1 MNSYK
6 SFIFFITLMSIA
18 LCLNAQES
26 EPMSD
31 MSDTTSAV
39 TEPIDEQQSDD
50 SSTQLLTE
58 SSNDITTDDS
68 NDITTDDSS
77 DITTDGST
85 DIPIDDS
92 TDLSTI
98 EIIVAESQYSD
109 SLNVSE
115 SMEESNETNPLNV
128 ITSEYNG
135 LDYEQ
140 SSNSSE
146 FSCYG
151 RSFGQYAD
159 VAKDCRVFH
168 LCYPF
173 FNQSNDELF
182 YQRITFLCDEE
193 SVFDQKHF
201 ICVDKSILGHECSD
215 SPLFYATS
223 NQEYLIKVFSQNVSP
238 IDAVNGE
245 SKTVTEEST
254 SSPNWFNW
262 LYGN

>member
-1 MNSYK
+1 
-6 SFIFFITLMSIA
+6 MSIA

-31 MSDTTSAV
+31 TSDTTTTT

-50 SSTQLLTE
+50 SSSQLLTE
-58 SSNDITTDDS
+58 SPNDIPT
-68 NDITTDDSS
+68 
-77 DITTDGST
+77 
-85 DIPIDDS
+85 DDS
-92 TDLSTI
+92 TDLSNI
-98 EIIVAESQYSD
+98 ELMEAESQYSD
-109 SLNVSE
+109 TLNTSE
-115 SMEESNETNPLNV
+115 SMEELTSPNSLNV
-128 ITSEYNG
+128 VTSEYT
-135 LDYEQ
+135 LDYKQ
-140 SSNSSE
+140 DSNTSE

-173 FNQSNDELF
+173 FNQSNDQLL

-193 SVFDQKHF
+193 SVFDQKRF
-201 ICVDKSILGHECSD
+201 ICVDKSTLGHECSD
-215 SPLFYATS
+215 SPLFYAIS

-262 LYGN
+262 FYGN